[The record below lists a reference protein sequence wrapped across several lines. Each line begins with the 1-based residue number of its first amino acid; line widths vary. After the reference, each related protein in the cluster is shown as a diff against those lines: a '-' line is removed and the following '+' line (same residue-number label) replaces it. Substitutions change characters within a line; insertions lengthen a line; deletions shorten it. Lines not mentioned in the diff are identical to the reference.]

1 MDDKK
6 YNALLWTN
14 ENKNNSNAPDFKG
27 EMDIEG
33 EKLQAAAWLKT
44 ARNNKKYIALTI
56 NNKVKKNTIEK
67 LPKKNSTH
75 KTSKNPSYIGSGGTK
90 TPPKR
95 YARRSIFANANESP
109 QTSRNPSYIGSG
121 GAKKPPKKYARFIN
135 EPLGTR
141 SDFIKDKKRT
151 GK

>member
-56 NNKVKKNTIEK
+56 NNKVMKNTIEK

-75 KTSKNPSYIGSGGTK
+75 KTVPESKN
-90 TPPKR
+90 
-95 YARRSIFANANESP
+95 N
-109 QTSRNPSYIGSG
+109 
-121 GAKKPPKKYARFIN
+121 
-135 EPLGTR
+135 L
-141 SDFIKDKKRT
+141 
-151 GK
+151 